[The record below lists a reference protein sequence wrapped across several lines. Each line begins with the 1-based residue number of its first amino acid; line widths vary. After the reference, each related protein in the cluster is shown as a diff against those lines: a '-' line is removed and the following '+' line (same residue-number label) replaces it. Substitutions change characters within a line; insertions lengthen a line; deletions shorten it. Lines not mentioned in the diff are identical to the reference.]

1 ECARHLA
8 DRLVAARAGRAD
20 REVQAGRGAARGD
33 ACDVGVDGAIHG
45 PRARP
50 DAPRTRAAV
59 ATGRERARDQP
70 RAARARLGPARAQR
84 RFRNRRR
91 VAPGTDRGQRR
102 RRRHRARCG
111 DAGTD
116 RRDPRRQ
123 RRVGRPGVVDRD
135 VAVVLSGGA
144 VNGVLMELGFLQR
157 LRESSLWPR
166 VGWIYGTS
174 AGALAGTMAALD
186 RLDELEDFMLK
197 LQPEETFRPH
207 SLWRLPLLGS
217 HDYRL
222 PQTVAERIGDLVPL
236 AAELAS
242 APIEV
247 TVFATDV
254 SNEAHGEGHHA
265 YELAYSS
272 RTT

>member
-1 ECARHLA
+1 M
-8 DRLVAARAGRAD
+8 
-20 REVQAGRGAARGD
+20 
-33 ACDVGVDGAIHG
+33 
-45 PRARP
+45 
-50 DAPRTRAAV
+50 
-59 ATGRERARDQP
+59 
-70 RAARARLGPARAQR
+70 
-84 RFRNRRR
+84 
-91 VAPGTDRGQRR
+91 
-102 RRRHRARCG
+102 
-111 DAGTD
+111 
-116 RRDPRRQ
+116 
-123 RRVGRPGVVDRD
+123 GRPGVVERD

-157 LRESSLWPR
+157 LRESPLWER

-174 AGALAGTMAALD
+174 AGALAGTMAALE

-236 AAELAS
+236 AAELAD

-247 TVFATDV
+247 TVIATDV
-254 SNEAHGEGHHA
+254 SDDEHGGGQHA

-272 RTT
+272 RTTPPETMSSPASWSDAASARALATMLAA